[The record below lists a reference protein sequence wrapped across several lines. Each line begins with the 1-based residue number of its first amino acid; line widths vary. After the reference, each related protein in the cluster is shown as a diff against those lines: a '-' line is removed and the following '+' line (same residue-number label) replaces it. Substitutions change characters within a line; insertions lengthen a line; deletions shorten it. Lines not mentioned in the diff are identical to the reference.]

1 MPRNVLQT
9 LTIVGLVA
17 ATVFVAHNFVRYILR
32 VNGGYSEWTVFT
44 ECTKTC
50 GTGTRFRTR
59 TCDNPSPR
67 FGGFECGG
75 EDSQTFKCNIL
86 PCPVDGGYSPWSDF
100 GECSVTCG
108 EGVQQRERRCD
119 SPQPLFGGK
128 SCDKLELGPSI
139 ETKACVLDSCPVNG
153 GYGQW
158 SEFKDCSVTC
168 GEGVQQRERKCDNP
182 EPQFGGKTCAEQEL
196 GPDVETQTCHKDP
209 CPIDGGYSEWSSYSE
224 CTVTCGG
231 GTHERTRECTNPA
244 PANGGRG
251 CEGLGPDKET
261 EECQT
266 EACPPEQDQGKQQN
280 KEEEV
285 KDTKSENEESKEK
298 EEDEKNEGD
307 KGETEKKEESKEE
320 DEKKEDKED
329 TDKKEENKEEVEKK
343 EEKEEGKKR
352 E

>member
-1 MPRNVLQT
+1 MPRNVFQT
-9 LTIVGLVA
+9 LTIIALVA

-32 VNGGYSEWTVFT
+32 VNGGYSQWTVFT

-67 FGGFECGG
+67 FGGFDCGG

-86 PCPVDGGYSPWSDF
+86 PCP
-100 GECSVTCG
+100 
-108 EGVQQRERRCD
+108 
-119 SPQPLFGGK
+119 
-128 SCDKLELGPSI
+128 I
-139 ETKACVLDSCPVNG
+139 NG

-182 EPQFGGKTCAEQEL
+182 EPQFGGKTCIQQEL

-209 CPIDGGYSEWSSYSE
+209 CPIDGGYSEWSSFSE

-266 EACPPEQDQGKQQN
+266 EACPPRQDQGQQQN
-280 KEEEV
+280 KEEED
-285 KDTKSENEESKEK
+285 KDSKNENEETKRDNEKESKEK

-307 KGETEKKEESKEE
+307 KKETEKKEESKKE
-320 DEKKEDKED
+320 DEKKEDNED
-329 TDKKEENKEEVEKK
+329 SDKKEENKEEDEKK
-343 EEKEEGKKR
+343 EEKEEERKESDEKKQK
-352 E
+352 EEGQ